1 MSYSLAF
8 SQSVITVLFVAD
20 KVQQG
25 MYDFVPTRQ
34 LSEALNI
41 AAPTAVKIIQALA
54 RAGIIETREGVKG
67 GVRLA
72 KDPADVTML
81 DVFHAIESGRT
92 LFRTDLN
99 LRVSGDKPDRARRA
113 VAGLLND
120 AEEAMKANLKKVTV
134 RGLIDELNR

>member
-1 MSYSLAF
+1 VSYSLAF

>member
-67 GVRLA
+67 GVRLT